1 MKEHFNSVKPIFEG
15 PKDLGLLNANTRRTG
30 NQSQSIDDAR
40 ENITMNDEAFELD
53 PEAWYNS
60 QMKNI
65 QTYDEESIKGM
76 DFNMA
81 LESARFVREMA
92 SNTEG
97 RYAMSQ
103 AHGPV
108 NPQKVIQLFFS

>member
-15 PKDLGLLNANTRRTG
+15 PKDLGLLNVNTRPTG
-30 NQSQSIDDAR
+30 NQSQPTDDAN
-40 ENITMNDEAFELD
+40 ENIALQDEAFQLD
-53 PEAWYNS
+53 PEAWYNA

-76 DFNMA
+76 DFDMAMESALFIRNMA
-81 LESARFVREMA
+81 S
-92 SNTEG
+92 STEG
-97 RYAMSQ
+97 RHAMSQ

-108 NPQKVIQLFFS
+108 NPQKVIQLFSL